1 MTEDQLQEL
10 RRKRL
15 AGWLK
20 SNGGARHVC
29 EKYDLGRKV
38 ESHISQIV
46 NGYSFGARAARNME
60 AKLRM
65 EDGHLDGQSKQGLSL
80 SADAL
85 MLARWFDRL
94 TDGKDR
100 SEAYFTATE
109 AIVRALDKHD
119 LQPTDKPMPLANHK
133 TQPV

>member
-20 SNGGARHVC
+20 SNGGARQVC
-29 EKYDLGRKV
+29 EKHDLGKKV

-65 EDGHLDGQSKQGLSL
+65 DEGYLDGEIKPGIVLSP
-80 SADAL
+80 DAL
-85 MLARWFDRL
+85 LLARWFDRL
-94 TDGKDR
+94 TDGNDR

-109 AIVRALDKHD
+109 AIVRALDRHG
-119 LQPTDKPMPLANHK
+119 LPPTGTQVPLATDKTQLA
-133 TQPV
+133 

>member
-1 MTEDQLQEL
+1 M
-10 RRKRL
+10 
-15 AGWLK
+15 
-20 SNGGARHVC
+20 C

-65 EDGHLDGQSKQGLSL
+65 EEGYLDGQMKPGVTLSP
-80 SADAL
+80 DAL

-100 SEAYFTATE
+100 SDAYFTATE
-109 AIVRALDKHD
+109 AIVRALDTHGLPPK
-119 LQPTDKPMPLANHK
+119 DKQVQSETHK
-133 TQPV
+133 TQPA

>member
-1 MTEDQLQEL
+1 MSEDQLQVL

-15 AGWLK
+15 AEWLK
-20 SNGGARHVC
+20 SHGGARRVC
-29 EKYDLGRKV
+29 EKYDLGKKV

-46 NGYSFGARAARNME
+46 NGYSFGGRAARNME

-65 EDGHLDGQSKQGLSL
+65 EEGHLDGEPRQGLAL

-85 MLARWFDRL
+85 LLARWFDRL

-100 SEAYFTATE
+100 SDAYFTATE
-109 AIVRALDKHD
+109 AIILALDKQALLHTGE
-119 LQPTDKPMPLANHK
+119 QRRT
-133 TQPV
+133 

>member
-1 MTEDQLQEL
+1 MSEDELHEL

-20 SNGGARHVC
+20 LHGGARPVC
-29 EKYDLGRKV
+29 VKYNLGKKV
-38 ESHISQIV
+38 ESYISQIV
-46 NGYSFGARAARNME
+46 NGYTFGGRAARNME

-65 EDGHLDGQSKQGLSL
+65 EEGYLDGEPKQNLAFST
-80 SADAL
+80 DAL
-85 MLARWFDRL
+85 LLARWFDRL

-109 AIVRALDKHD
+109 AIIRALDKHA
-119 LQPTDKPMPLANHK
+119 LLPPGEQRRT
-133 TQPV
+133 

>member
-1 MTEDQLQEL
+1 MSEDQLQEL

-15 AGWLK
+15 TEWLK
-20 SNGGARHVC
+20 SQGGARRVC
-29 EKYDLGRKV
+29 EKYNLGKKV

-46 NGYSFGARAARNME
+46 NGYSFGGRAARNME

-65 EDGHLDGQSKQGLSL
+65 DEGHLDGEPKQGLAL

-85 MLARWFDRL
+85 LLARWFDRL

-100 SEAYFTATE
+100 SDACFTATE
-109 AIVRALDKHD
+109 AIIRALDKHA
-119 LQPTDKPMPLANHK
+119 LLPPGEQRRT
-133 TQPV
+133 

>member
-1 MTEDQLQEL
+1 MSEDQLQEL

-60 AKLRM
+60 TKLRI
-65 EDGHLDGQSKQGLSL
+65 DAGHLDGETKQVMNL

-94 TDGKDR
+94 TDGNDR
-100 SEAYFTATE
+100 ADAYFTATE
-109 AIVRALDKHD
+109 AIVRALDKRG
-119 LQPTDKPMPLANHK
+119 LQPIDRPNL
-133 TQPV
+133 PVNQRKLHA